1 MHHCIRVS
9 FLKRMKVMTDKNTSG
24 SSFYKKL
31 KTPVQQSSQKTS
43 QPLSNNSISSR
54 QSVTDGSELVDDMVS
69 SAEKSLEKERS
80 NDVLHL
86 FKRVKV
92 GRTNVLRVV
101 KRLPFGA
108 YLSPGSNKK
117 SFDLEEILLPKR
129 YEPENLK
136 VDDLLKVFIYFDSED
151 RIIATTEKPLA
162 QVDECAFLKVV
173 DVNKVGA
180 FLDMG
185 LMKDL
190 FVPYAEQEMPMKV
203 GESYVVHLYLD
214 EHSGRIM
221 ASSKL
226 DKFLIEESH
235 YHKEGQAVDL
245 LIYAESELGYKAVIG
260 STYQGLLFKNEV
272 FQTLKIGDKIKGF
285 IKEVR
290 GDKKINLSLQL
301 ASEKTRGSLAN
312 QILHFIKNQ
321 GGTSKLTDKSPPEEI
336 YQQFKVSK
344 KSYKKALGAL
354 YKRKLILIEKDKISL
369 VD

>member
-1 MHHCIRVS
+1 MEKFS
-9 FLKRMKVMTDKNTSG
+9 DENKQQNSED
-24 SSFYKKL
+24 SSE
-31 KTPVQQSSQKTS
+31 
-43 QPLSNNSISSR
+43 
-54 QSVTDGSELVDDMVS
+54 EL
-69 SAEKSLEKERS
+69 
-80 NDVLHL
+80 HI

-117 SFDLEEILLPKR
+117 GHDLEEILLPKR

-136 VDDLLKVFIYFDSED
+136 VDDLIKVFIYFDSED

-180 FLDMG
+180 FMDMG

-190 FVPYAEQEMPMKV
+190 FVPYAEQENSMKV
-203 GESYVVHLYLD
+203 GESYVVHVYLD

-226 DKFLIEESH
+226 DKFLLDESH
-235 YHKEGQAVDL
+235 YHKPGQAVDL
-245 LIYAESELGYKAVIG
+245 QVFSKTDLGYKAVIG
-260 STYQGLLFKNEV
+260 STYQGLLFENEI
-272 FQTLKIGDKIKGF
+272 FQPIAIGDKLKGY

-290 GDKKINLSLQL
+290 PDKKINLTLQL
-301 ASEKTRGSLAN
+301 ASEKTRGTLAN
-312 QILHFIKNQ
+312 QILAHIKEQ
-321 GGTSKLTDKSPPEEI
+321 GGTTNLTDKSSPDDI
-336 YQQFKVSK
+336 YKQFKVSK

-354 YKRKLILIEKDKISL
+354 YKRKLILIGKDGVSL
-369 VD
+369 V

>member
-1 MHHCIRVS
+1 
-9 FLKRMKVMTDKNTSG
+9 MTDKTTSG
-24 SSFYKKL
+24 GSFYKTL
-31 KTPVQQSSQKTS
+31 KTVSEKS
-43 QPLSNNSISSR
+43 QPQQPNVQKNHELNDKAE
-54 QSVTDGSELVDDMVS
+54 QSPAAQTSFSKDKDKD
-69 SAEKSLEKERS
+69 KDKEG
-80 NDVLHL
+80 LHL

-129 YEPENLK
+129 YEPDNLK

-151 RIIATTEKPLA
+151 RIIATTEQPLA
-162 QVDECAFLKVV
+162 QVDECAYLKVV

-190 FVPYAEQEMPMKV
+190 FVPYAEQETPMKV
-203 GESYVVHLYLD
+203 GESYVVHVYLD

-235 YHKEGQAVDL
+235 YHKEGQAVEL
-245 LIYAESELGYKAVIG
+245 MIYAESELGYKAVIG

-272 FQTLKIGDKIKGF
+272 FQTLNIGDKLKGY

-290 GDKKINLSLQL
+290 ADKKINLSLQL

-312 QILHFIKNQ
+312 QILDFIKEQ
-321 GGTSKLTDKSPPEEI
+321 GGTSTLTDKSAPEEI

-354 YKRKLILIEKDKISL
+354 YKRKLILIEKDNVSL
-369 VD
+369 VG

>member
-1 MHHCIRVS
+1 
-9 FLKRMKVMTDKNTSG
+9 MTDKNASG

-31 KTPVQQSSQKTS
+31 KTPVQESSQKTS
-43 QPLSNNSISSR
+43 QPSTKNSKSSK
-54 QSVTDGSELVDDMVS
+54 SVTQNSELADNTVIGSEQS
-69 SAEKSLEKERS
+69 SPKEKS
-80 NDVLHL
+80 NDTLHV

-151 RIIATTEKPLA
+151 RIIATTEQPLA
-162 QVDECAFLKVV
+162 QVDECAYLKVV

-190 FVPYAEQEMPMKV
+190 FVPYAEQETPMKV
-203 GESYVVHLYLD
+203 GESYVVHVYLD

-245 LIYAESELGYKAVIG
+245 LVYAESELGYKAVIG

-272 FQTLKIGDKIKGF
+272 FQTLNIGDKLKGF

-290 GDKKINLSLQL
+290 SDKKINLSLQL

-312 QILHFIKNQ
+312 QILHFIKEQ
-321 GGTSKLTDKSPPEEI
+321 GGTSALTDKSPPEAI

-354 YKRKLILIEKDKISL
+354 YKRKLILIGKDKVSL
-369 VD
+369 VE